1 MKIEIEGLTDV
12 GRKRDHNEDCML
24 INRDLYMAIVCDG
37 MGGHAAGEV
46 ASKITTEVINSHI
59 VANQMVLNEFEQNPN
74 KENAEKVKSLIQEAV
89 VKACSEVWYEGQND
103 ENKKGMGTTLVM
115 MIAVGSHA
123 FIAHVGDSRNYL
135 YRQGEVHQVTEDHSY
150 VNEMVKQGVLTREQA
165 AKSPHANIITRCI
178 GQNEYVQVDIL
189 QMELLDG
196 DRFLL
201 CSDGLCEYMPDKT
214 FAKIMES
221 ERDIPKLP
229 KVFIDFANK
238 KGGKDNITAIVLQVG
253 ELGNQAQVDNIVRK
267 VQIMKSI
274 PMFKHFD
281 YKEMNMTLEIIK
293 TKDLEAG
300 DTIIEEGSSGED
312 MFIILDGKVQVEKGG
327 VKMAKLGSGAYF
339 GEMSLIDKVKRSATI
354 KTVTSCKVMIIERTP
369 LFALLRKEP
378 RIAMKLFWAFL
389 QNMNRR
395 LRKNDQE
402 LANLKLKFMNEVSDS
417 NTDDDLAG
425 LMK

>member
-12 GRKRDHNEDCML
+12 GRKRDHNEDYML
-24 INRDLYMAIVCDG
+24 INRDLNMAIVCDG

-46 ASKITTEVINSHI
+46 ASKLTTEVINNHI
-59 VANQMVLNEFEQNPN
+59 VSNQLVINEFEQNPS

-89 VKACSEVWYEGQND
+89 VKACGEVWFEGKHD
-103 ENKKGMGTTLVM
+103 ENKKGMGTTLVI

-123 FIAHVGDSRNYL
+123 FVAHVGDSRNYL
-135 YRQGEVHQVTEDHSY
+135 YRQGEVHQITEDHSY
-150 VNEMVKQGVLTREQA
+150 VNEMVKQGLMTREQA
-165 AKSPHANIITRCI
+165 EKSPHANIITRCI
-178 GQNEYVQVDIL
+178 GQNEFVQVDIL

-201 CSDGLCEYMPDKT
+201 CSDGLCGYMPDKA

-221 ERDIPKLP
+221 EREGPKLP

-267 VQIMKSI
+267 IQALKGI

-281 YKEMNMTLEIIK
+281 YKEMNKTLEIIK
-293 TKDLEAG
+293 NKDLDSGE
-300 DTIIEEGSSGED
+300 TIITEGSTGED
-312 MFIILDGKVQVEKGG
+312 MLIILDGNVQVHKGNI
-327 VKMAKLGSGAYF
+327 KMAKLGPGAYF

-354 KTVTSCKVMIIERTP
+354 KTITPCKVMIVERTP

-395 LRKNDQE
+395 LRQNDQE
-402 LANLKLKFMNEVSDS
+402 LADIKKKFLNDTAPEG
-417 NTDDDLAG
+417 DDYLAG

>member
-12 GRKRDHNEDCML
+12 GRKRDHNEDYML
-24 INRDLYMAIVCDG
+24 INRDLNMAIVCDG

-46 ASKITTEVINSHI
+46 ASKLTTEVINNHI
-59 VANQMVLNEFEQNPN
+59 VSNQLVINEFEQSPT

-89 VKACSEVWYEGQND
+89 VKACGEVWFEGKHD
-103 ENKKGMGTTLVM
+103 ECKKGMGTTLVM
-115 MIAVGSHA
+115 MIAVDSHA
-123 FIAHVGDSRNYL
+123 FVAHVGDSRNYL
-135 YRQGEVHQVTEDHSY
+135 YRQGEVHQITEDHSY
-150 VNEMVKQGVLTREQA
+150 VNEMVKQGLMTREQA
-165 AKSPHANIITRCI
+165 EKSPHANIITRCI
-178 GQNEYVQVDIL
+178 GQNEFVQVDIL
-189 QMELLDG
+189 QVELLDG

-201 CSDGLCEYMPDKT
+201 CSDGLCGYMPDKA

-221 ERDIPKLP
+221 EREVPKLP

-267 VQIMKSI
+267 VQALKGI

-281 YKEMNMTLEIIK
+281 YKEMNKTLEIIK
-293 TKDLEAG
+293 SKDLESG
-300 DTIIEEGSSGED
+300 ETIITEGSTGED
-312 MFIILDGKVQVEKGG
+312 MFIILDGNVQVHKGNI
-327 VKMAKLGSGAYF
+327 KMAKLGPGAYF

-354 KTVTSCKVMIIERTP
+354 KTITPCKVMIVERTP

-395 LRKNDQE
+395 LRQNDQE
-402 LANLKLKFMNEVSDS
+402 LADLKKKFLNHPAPEG
-417 NTDDDLAG
+417 DDDLAG